1 VLGGFFAILYSMN
14 NNNIENIYTLR
25 AIETWADLSLFWEA
39 RSALGLTDTQALKL
53 QELVLTKINSIKA
66 DAARYVQN
74 EPLFKS

>member
-1 VLGGFFAILYSMN
+1 MLGGFFAILYSMN

-25 AIETWADLSLFWEA
+25 AIETWADLSLFREA